1 MPFEQR
7 LRQGLSELGLGH
19 AFSPQKRLFISFYR
33 RKEDHRARGMPLALL
48 GTSYAQLAEE
58 NIAIL
63 GVGTE
68 QRPCGVLVMFGISIS
83 GIKNSQKHIDVTSNN
98 IANTNSYGFKKSRAE
113 FADVYANSV
122 YTNSRVTTGM
132 GVQNTVVSQQFA
144 QGALSGDT
152 GNPLDMAIQGNGFF
166 VLSGPNGD
174 QSHTYTRNGAFQ
186 VDNEGYIVT
195 ATGDYLQG
203 WDVDDQGRTASL
215 DLNATHNIQIPSD
228 TGAPKQSNNIS
239 IGVNVPADSDEVDS
253 LQFGQDPWTAQADGT
268 GATDWTSAWLKTD
281 EAVDIDPDN
290 PETYTL
296 KYGVPRDEDGNAV
309 DSPADAAFMQY
320 YVDFDPSDSST
331 YTNSTSQTVHDSL
344 GGAHTLTYYF
354 LNLGAKGPE
363 GNDANT
369 SVWAVIPYLDG
380 APVDVAQVP
389 EQQGT
394 VISVPSSA
402 SGPCAGA
409 NFFGF
414 RIEFDSSGEM
424 VGDSTIP
431 SHIEFVNGTTQGT
444 AADLRAHL
452 FGGAL
457 VDNPDPTQPPTPT
470 GTGTL
475 DVADTTFTDEDVRG
489 DNTMANGTL
498 HTAMGTG
505 INPDQILALD
515 MHATQYGSSN
525 FDVSQSPTDDG
536 YATGV
541 LTSISVDE
549 NGVIV
554 AEYTNGSIYNIAK
567 VAMADF
573 VNQQGLTKIGDTQ
586 WRESLSSGPAIAS
599 EANSGSTGSIKGSNL
614 ELSNVDLTTELV
626 ELITAQRNYQANAQ
640 SLQTQNTVMDSIL
653 NIR

>member
-1 MPFEQR
+1 
-7 LRQGLSELGLGH
+7 
-19 AFSPQKRLFISFYR
+19 
-33 RKEDHRARGMPLALL
+33 
-48 GTSYAQLAEE
+48 
-58 NIAIL
+58 
-63 GVGTE
+63 
-68 QRPCGVLVMFGISIS
+68 MFGISIS

-186 VDNEGYIVT
+186 VDNKGYIVT

-228 TGAPKQSNNIS
+228 TGAPKQSNNIT
-239 IGVNVPADSDEVDS
+239 IGVNVPADSDEIGFYDPTY
-253 LQFGQDPWTAQADGT
+253 LTNDPWTGTAAQWPEYVDDPDATPITTSPSLQYGIPRYAET
-268 GATDWTSAWLKTD
+268 GAVVQPTGANGETTS
-281 EAVDIDPDN
+281 
-290 PETYTL
+290 
-296 KYGVPRDEDGNAV
+296 EDFAG
-309 DSPADAAFMQY
+309 ADFIQY
-320 YVDFDPSDSST
+320 YVDFNPNDSST

-354 LNLGAKGPE
+354 LNMGPKGPT
-363 GNDANT
+363 GDDANT
-369 SVWAVIPYLDG
+369 SVWVVIPYLDG
-380 APVDVAQVP
+380 APVDVAKV
-389 EQQGT
+389 EGQQGT
-394 VISVPSSA
+394 VVSVPENA
-402 SGPCAGA
+402 SGPCRGA

-414 RIEFDSSGEM
+414 RMEFDSSGELSEAS
-424 VGDSTIP
+424 GHQTIP
-431 SHIEFVNGTTQGT
+431 GNVEFVNGTTQGT
-444 AADLRAHL
+444 TADLRSVL
-452 FGGAL
+452 FGEYVNPDDPNYDPDAPNPDTGAL
-457 VDNPDPTQPPTPT
+457 AGVDD
-470 GTGTL
+470 
-475 DVADTTFTDEDVRG
+475 DTFTLESVRG

-505 INPDQILALD
+505 INPNQILSLD

-549 NGVIV
+549 NGVII

>member
-1 MPFEQR
+1 
-7 LRQGLSELGLGH
+7 
-19 AFSPQKRLFISFYR
+19 
-33 RKEDHRARGMPLALL
+33 MPLALL

-63 GVGTE
+63 GVDTE
-68 QRPCGVLVMFGISIS
+68 QRPCGVLVMFGISVS

-228 TGAPKQSNNIS
+228 TGAPKQSNNIT
-239 IGVNVPADSDEVDS
+239 IGVNVPADSDPVKSYDAAKFTDPWGTATTWPQVPDPNDPAGTATVPS
-253 LQFGQDPWTAQADGT
+253 LQ
-268 GATDWTSAWLKTD
+268 
-281 EAVDIDPDN
+281 
-290 PETYTL
+290 
-296 KYGVPRDEDGNAV
+296 YGVPRDNKGAVVDEENATYI
-309 DSPADAAFMQY
+309 QY
-320 YVDFDPSDSST
+320 FVDFDPSDSST

-354 LNLGAKGPE
+354 INMGPKGPE

-369 SVWAVIPYLDG
+369 NVWTVIPYLDG
-380 APVDVAQVP
+380 APVDVAQVTG
-389 EQQGT
+389 EKGT
-394 VISVPSSA
+394 VITVPETSNS
-402 SGPCAGA
+402 PCKGA

-414 RIEFDSSGEM
+414 RLEFDSAGEL
-424 VGDSTIP
+424 VEDKTIP
-431 SHIEFVNGTTQGT
+431 GNIQFVNGSTQGT
-444 AADLRAHL
+444 EADLRTTL
-452 FGGAL
+452 FGGH
-457 VDNPDPTQPPTPT
+457 VYNEQDGGYTDIT
-470 GTGTL
+470 GSIQAFADGT
-475 DVADTTFTDEDVRG
+475 VEDTTFDNVNVRG
-489 DNTMANGTL
+489 DNELANGTL

-505 INPDQILALD
+505 IDPDQILNLA
-515 MHATQYGSSN
+515 MNATQYGSSN

>member
-1 MPFEQR
+1 
-7 LRQGLSELGLGH
+7 
-19 AFSPQKRLFISFYR
+19 
-33 RKEDHRARGMPLALL
+33 
-48 GTSYAQLAEE
+48 
-58 NIAIL
+58 
-63 GVGTE
+63 
-68 QRPCGVLVMFGISIS
+68 MFGISVS

-186 VDNEGYIVT
+186 VDNKGYIVT

-239 IGVNVPADSDEVDS
+239 IGVNVPADSDEIGFYDPTY
-253 LQFGQDPWTAQADGT
+253 LPNDPWTGTTATWPKYVDDPDATPTPTPSPSLQYGIPRDAAGAVVTPT
-268 GATDWTSAWLKTD
+268 GANGVTTS
-281 EAVDIDPDN
+281 
-290 PETYTL
+290 
-296 KYGVPRDEDGNAV
+296 EDFAK
-309 DSPADAAFMQY
+309 ADFIQY
-320 YVDFDPSDSST
+320 YVDFNPNDSST

-354 LNLGAKGPE
+354 LNMGPKGPT
-363 GNDANT
+363 GDDANT
-369 SVWAVIPYLDG
+369 SVWVVIPYLDG
-380 APVDVAQVP
+380 APVDVAKV
-389 EQQGT
+389 EGQQGT
-394 VISVPSSA
+394 VISVPESA
-402 SGPCAGA
+402 SGPCKGA

-414 RIEFDSSGEM
+414 RMEFDSSGELSEAS
-424 VGDSTIP
+424 GHQTIP
-431 SHIEFVNGTTQGT
+431 GNVEFVNGTTQDT
-444 AADLRAHL
+444 EADLRSVL
-452 FGGAL
+452 FDADTGAL
-457 VDNPDPTQPPTPT
+457 QVKDD
-470 GTGTL
+470 
-475 DVADTTFTDEDVRG
+475 DTFTLESVRG
-489 DNTMANGTL
+489 DNTLANGTL

-505 INPDQILALD
+505 INPNQILSLD
-515 MHATQYGSSN
+515 MHATQYGSSK

-549 NGVIV
+549 NGVII

>member
-1 MPFEQR
+1 
-7 LRQGLSELGLGH
+7 
-19 AFSPQKRLFISFYR
+19 
-33 RKEDHRARGMPLALL
+33 MPLALL

-63 GVGTE
+63 GVDTE
-68 QRPCGVLVMFGISIS
+68 QRPCGVLVMFGISVS

-239 IGVNVPADSDEVDS
+239 IGVNVPADTEPLNDRYDTS
-253 LQFGQDPWTAQADGT
+253 LEDPWGVLTAPTGWPTYTNADGT
-268 GATDWTSAWLKTD
+268 QYQSI
-281 EAVDIDPDN
+281 E
-290 PETYTL
+290 
-296 KYGVPRDEDGNAV
+296 YGVPRNTTGNVV
-309 DSPADAAFMQY
+309 DAADADYIQY
-320 YVDFDPSDSST
+320 FVDFDPNDSST

-354 LNLGAKGPE
+354 LNMGAKGPT
-363 GNDANT
+363 GDDANT
-369 SVWAVIPYLDG
+369 SVWVVIPYLDG
-380 APVDVAQVP
+380 APVDVARSTNANESSTVITVP
-389 EQQGT
+389 EGN
-394 VISVPSSA
+394 S
-402 SGPCAGA
+402 PCGGA

-414 RIEFDSSGEM
+414 RMEFDSAGELI
-424 VGDSTIP
+424 GGTIP
-431 SHIEFVNGTTQGT
+431 RNIEFLNGETQGSGDTNLRGQLFGATFNDGTTQSI
-444 AADLRAHL
+444 
-452 FGGAL
+452 
-457 VDNPDPTQPPTPT
+457 
-470 GTGTL
+470 TGTL
-475 DVADTTFTDEDVRG
+475 PNLGDGAGQLADKTFSDPDVRG

-505 INPDQILALD
+505 INPDQVLHLA

>member
-1 MPFEQR
+1 
-7 LRQGLSELGLGH
+7 
-19 AFSPQKRLFISFYR
+19 
-33 RKEDHRARGMPLALL
+33 
-48 GTSYAQLAEE
+48 
-58 NIAIL
+58 
-63 GVGTE
+63 
-68 QRPCGVLVMFGISIS
+68 MFGISIS

-239 IGVNVPADSDEVDS
+239 IGVNVPADSDEVEAMSTSS
-253 LQFGQDPWTAQADGT
+253 LQDDPWFPGMT
-268 GATDWTSAWLKTD
+268 GNPPTGNSAWENSDWLK
-281 EAVDIDPDN
+281 VPIDPENYDPADN
-290 PETYTL
+290 TTYTTTL
-296 KYGVPRDEDGNAV
+296 QYGVPRNADGTLANSAY
-309 DSPADAAFMQY
+309 ADPDATPPTTAAAFMQY
-320 YVDFDPSDSST
+320 YVDFDPSDSTT

-354 LNLGAKGPE
+354 LNMGAKGQT
-363 GNDANT
+363 GDDANT
-369 SVWAVIPYLDG
+369 SVWVVIPYLDG
-380 APVDVAQVP
+380 APVDVAQVDG
-389 EQQGT
+389 QQGT
-394 VISVPSSA
+394 MISVPSSA

-414 RIEFDSSGEM
+414 RMEFDSSGELI
-424 VGDSTIP
+424 GDSTIP
-431 SHIEFVNGTTQGT
+431 SRVEFVNGTTQNT
-444 AADLRAHL
+444 TADLRSVL

-457 VDNPDPTQPPTPT
+457 VDDDNNPDTPPVPDPDGGALAQGGAQNAT
-470 GTGTL
+470 
-475 DVADTTFTDEDVRG
+475 DVTFDDEDVRG

-505 INPDQILALD
+505 INPNQILNLS

-549 NGVIV
+549 NGVII

>member
-1 MPFEQR
+1 
-7 LRQGLSELGLGH
+7 
-19 AFSPQKRLFISFYR
+19 
-33 RKEDHRARGMPLALL
+33 
-48 GTSYAQLAEE
+48 
-58 NIAIL
+58 
-63 GVGTE
+63 
-68 QRPCGVLVMFGISIS
+68 MFGISVS

-98 IANTNSYGFKKSRAE
+98 IANSNSYGFKKSRAE

-132 GVQNTVVSQQFA
+132 GVQNTVVAQQFA

-174 QSHTYTRNGAFQ
+174 LSHTYTRNGAFQ
-186 VDNEGYIVT
+186 VNDENYIVT

-239 IGVNVPADSDEVDS
+239 IGVNVPADSDPVDAYASGS
-253 LQFGQDPWTAQADGT
+253 LKTDPWTADAAGQNAK
-268 GATDWTSAWLKTD
+268 AWTSKWLQTD
-281 EAVDIDPDN
+281 PNKPINTNDPS
-290 PETYTL
+290 TYTFQ
-296 KYGVPRDEDGNAV
+296 YGVPRDEKGAAV
-309 DSPADAAFMQY
+309 DSPDGADFMQY

-354 LNLGAKGPE
+354 VNLGAKGPE

-380 APVDVAQVP
+380 APVDVAQV
-389 EQQGT
+389 EGEQGT
-394 VISVPSSA
+394 VVSVPENSS
-402 SGPCAGA
+402 SPCRGA
-409 NFFGF
+409 NFFCF
-414 RIEFDSSGEM
+414 RLEFDSSGEL
-424 VGDSTIP
+424 VNDKTIP
-431 SHIEFVNGTTQGT
+431 GNIQFINGKTQGT
-444 AADLRAHL
+444 TADLRTHL
-452 FGGAL
+452 FGGA
-457 VDNPDPTQPPTPT
+457 VDDDNNPDTPPTT
-470 GTGTL
+470 ITAQL
-475 DVADTTFTDEDVRG
+475 KIADTTFESEAVRG

-505 INPDQILALD
+505 INPDQILNLA
-515 MHATQYGSSN
+515 MSATQYGSSN
-525 FDVSQSPTDDG
+525 FSVSESPTDDG
-536 YATGV
+536 YSTGM
-541 LTSISVDE
+541 LTSVSVDE

-554 AEYTNGSIYNIAK
+554 AEYSNGSVYNVAK

-586 WRESLSSGPAIAS
+586 WRESLASGPAVAK
-599 EANSGSTGSIKGSNL
+599 EANSGSCGSIKGSNL

>member
-1 MPFEQR
+1 
-7 LRQGLSELGLGH
+7 
-19 AFSPQKRLFISFYR
+19 
-33 RKEDHRARGMPLALL
+33 
-48 GTSYAQLAEE
+48 
-58 NIAIL
+58 
-63 GVGTE
+63 
-68 QRPCGVLVMFGISIS
+68 MFGISVS

-98 IANTNSYGFKKSRAE
+98 IANSNSYGFKKSRAE

-132 GVQNTVVSQQFA
+132 GVQNTVVAQQFA

-174 QSHTYTRNGAFQ
+174 LSHTYTRNGAFQ
-186 VDNEGYIVT
+186 VNDENYIVT

-203 WDVDDQGRTASL
+203 WDVDDQGRTSSL

-239 IGVNVPADSDEVDS
+239 IGVNVPADSDPVDAYASGS
-253 LQFGQDPWTAQADGT
+253 LKTDPWTADQA
-268 GATDWTSAWLKTD
+268 WTSTWLQTDPKTP
-281 EAVDIDPDN
+281 VDTKDPS
-290 PETYTL
+290 TYTFQ
-296 KYGVPRDEDGNAV
+296 YGVPRDENGAAVNSPDNA
-309 DSPADAAFMQY
+309 DFMQY
-320 YVDFDPSDSST
+320 YVEFDPSDSST

-354 LNLGAKGPE
+354 VNLGAKGPE

-380 APVDVAQVP
+380 APVDVAQV
-389 EQQGT
+389 EGEQGT
-394 VISVPSSA
+394 VVSVPENSS
-402 SGPCAGA
+402 SPCHGA
-409 NFFGF
+409 NFFCF
-414 RIEFDSSGEM
+414 RLEFDSSGEL
-424 VGDSTIP
+424 VNDKTIP
-431 SHIEFVNGTTQGT
+431 GNIQFINGETQGKT
-444 AADLRAHL
+444 ADLRTHL
-452 FGGAL
+452 FG
-457 VDNPDPTQPPTPT
+457 DPT
-470 GTGTL
+470 GTPGTGAL
-475 DVADTTFTDEDVRG
+475 AGIDDKTFDLEAVRG

-505 INPDQILALD
+505 INPDQILNLA
-515 MHATQYGSSN
+515 MSATQYGSSN
-525 FDVSQSPTDDG
+525 FSVSEAPTDDG
-536 YATGV
+536 YSTGM
-541 LTSISVDE
+541 LTSVSVDE

-554 AEYTNGSIYNIAK
+554 AEYSNGSVYNVAK

-586 WRESLSSGPAIAS
+586 WRESLASGPAVAK
-599 EANSGSTGSIKGSNL
+599 EANSGSCGSIKGSNL

>member
-1 MPFEQR
+1 
-7 LRQGLSELGLGH
+7 
-19 AFSPQKRLFISFYR
+19 
-33 RKEDHRARGMPLALL
+33 
-48 GTSYAQLAEE
+48 
-58 NIAIL
+58 
-63 GVGTE
+63 
-68 QRPCGVLVMFGISIS
+68 MFGISIS

-186 VDNEGYIVT
+186 VDNKGYIVT

-228 TGAPKQSNNIS
+228 TGAPKQSNNIT
-239 IGVNVPADSDEVDS
+239 IGVNVPADSDEIGFYDPTY
-253 LQFGQDPWTAQADGT
+253 LTNDPWTGTAAQWPEYVDDPDATPITTSPSLQYGIPRDAET
-268 GATDWTSAWLKTD
+268 GAVVQPTGANGETTS
-281 EAVDIDPDN
+281 
-290 PETYTL
+290 
-296 KYGVPRDEDGNAV
+296 EDFAG
-309 DSPADAAFMQY
+309 ADFIQY
-320 YVDFDPSDSST
+320 YVDFNPNDSST

-354 LNLGAKGPE
+354 LNMGPKGPT
-363 GNDANT
+363 GDDANT
-369 SVWAVIPYLDG
+369 SVWVVIPYLDG
-380 APVDVAQVP
+380 APVDVAKV
-389 EQQGT
+389 EGQQGT
-394 VISVPSSA
+394 VVSVPENA
-402 SGPCAGA
+402 SGPCRGA

-414 RIEFDSSGEM
+414 RMEFDSSGELSEAS
-424 VGDSTIP
+424 GHQTIP
-431 SHIEFVNGTTQGT
+431 GNVEFVNGTTQGT
-444 AADLRAHL
+444 TADLRSVL
-452 FGGAL
+452 FGEYVNPDDPNYDPDAPNPDTGAL
-457 VDNPDPTQPPTPT
+457 AGVDD
-470 GTGTL
+470 
-475 DVADTTFTDEDVRG
+475 DTFTLESVRC

-505 INPDQILALD
+505 INPNQILSLD

-549 NGVIV
+549 NGVII

>member
-1 MPFEQR
+1 
-7 LRQGLSELGLGH
+7 
-19 AFSPQKRLFISFYR
+19 
-33 RKEDHRARGMPLALL
+33 
-48 GTSYAQLAEE
+48 
-58 NIAIL
+58 
-63 GVGTE
+63 
-68 QRPCGVLVMFGISIS
+68 MFGISVS

-186 VDNEGYIVT
+186 VNNEGYIVT
-195 ATGDYLQG
+195 ATGDFLQG

-228 TGAPKQSNNIS
+228 TGAPKQSNNIT
-239 IGVNVPADSDEVDS
+239 IGVNVPADAEPVKHYNAAS
-253 LQFGQDPWTAQADGT
+253 FTDPWGKI
-268 GATDWTSAWLKTD
+268 TDWPEHTD
-281 EAVDIDPDN
+281 PEN
-290 PETYTL
+290 PATKVPTL
-296 KYGVPRDEDGNAV
+296 EYGVPRMADGTA
-309 DSPADAAFMQY
+309 ATDAATADFIQY
-320 YVDFDPSDSST
+320 FVDFNPNDSST

-354 LNLGAKGPE
+354 LNMGPKGAD

-369 SVWAVIPYLDG
+369 NVWTVIPYLDG
-380 APVDVAQVP
+380 APVDVAQV
-389 EQQGT
+389 EGEVGT
-394 VISVPSSA
+394 VITVPEGNSPCGGA
-402 SGPCAGA
+402 S
-409 NFFGF
+409 FIGF
-414 RIEFDSSGEM
+414 RMEFDSAGELID
-424 VGDSTIP
+424 GTIP
-431 SHIEFVNGTTQGT
+431 RNIEFLNGSTQGDVAT
-444 AADLRAHL
+444 NLRAEL
-452 FGGAL
+452 FGATVYDEENNSYEP
-457 VDNPDPTQPPTPT
+457 VDGGGRLT
-470 GTGTL
+470 G
-475 DVADTTFTDEDVRG
+475 VTDETFNNESVRG
-489 DNTMANGTL
+489 DNTLANGTL

-505 INPDQILALD
+505 INPNQVLHLA
-515 MHATQYGSSN
+515 MSASQYGSSN

>member
-1 MPFEQR
+1 
-7 LRQGLSELGLGH
+7 
-19 AFSPQKRLFISFYR
+19 
-33 RKEDHRARGMPLALL
+33 
-48 GTSYAQLAEE
+48 
-58 NIAIL
+58 
-63 GVGTE
+63 
-68 QRPCGVLVMFGISIS
+68 MFGISVS

-186 VDNEGYIVT
+186 VDNEGYIIT

-228 TGAPKQSNNIS
+228 TGAPKQSNNIT
-239 IGVNVPADSDEVDS
+239 IGVNVPADAEPVKHYNAVGFTDPWGATTEWPKVPGPNDTPGTATVPS
-253 LQFGQDPWTAQADGT
+253 LQ
-268 GATDWTSAWLKTD
+268 
-281 EAVDIDPDN
+281 
-290 PETYTL
+290 
-296 KYGVPRDEDGNAV
+296 YGVPRAV
-309 DSPADAAFMQY
+309 DGTVVAADDEKAAYIQY
-320 YVDFDPSDSST
+320 FVDFDPNDSST

-354 LNLGAKGPE
+354 LNMGPKGPT
-363 GNDANT
+363 GDDANT
-369 SVWAVIPYLDG
+369 SVWTVIPYLDG
-380 APVDVAQVP
+380 APVDVARSTNAK
-389 EQQGT
+389 ETGT
-394 VISVPSSA
+394 VITVPEGNS
-402 SGPCAGA
+402 PCGGA

-414 RIEFDSSGEM
+414 RMEFNSAGELIGGTIPRNIEFLNGE
-424 VGDSTIP
+424 
-431 SHIEFVNGTTQGT
+431 TQGD
-444 AADLRAHL
+444 AATNLRAQL
-452 FGGAL
+452 FGATFNDGTA
-457 VDNPDPTQPPTPT
+457 NPPTII
-470 GTGTL
+470 GTL
-475 DVADTTFTDEDVRG
+475 PNAGQLDKTFSDPDVRG

-505 INPDQILALD
+505 INPDQVLHLA
-515 MHATQYGSSN
+515 MHATQYGSSK

-586 WRESLSSGPAIAS
+586 WRESLASGPAIAS

>member
-228 TGAPKQSNNIS
+228 TGAPKQSNNIT
-239 IGVNVPADSDEVDS
+239 IGVNVPADSDPVKSYDAAK
-253 LQFGQDPWTAQADGT
+253 FTDPWGTTTNWPKVPDPNDPAGQAT
-268 GATDWTSAWLKTD
+268 VPSL
-281 EAVDIDPDN
+281 E
-290 PETYTL
+290 
-296 KYGVPRDEDGNAV
+296 YGVPRDNTGAVVDEENATYI
-309 DSPADAAFMQY
+309 QY
-320 YVDFDPSDSST
+320 FVDFDPNDSST

-354 LNLGAKGPE
+354 INMGSKGPE

-369 SVWAVIPYLDG
+369 SVWTVIPYLDG
-380 APVDVAQVP
+380 APVDVAQVTG
-389 EQQGT
+389 EKGT
-394 VISVPSSA
+394 VITVPETSNS
-402 SGPCAGA
+402 PCKGA

-414 RIEFDSSGEM
+414 RLEFDSAGEL
-424 VGDSTIP
+424 VDDKTIP
-431 SHIEFVNGTTQGT
+431 GNIQFVNGSTQGT
-444 AADLRAHL
+444 EADLRTTL
-452 FGGAL
+452 FGGH
-457 VDNPDPTQPPTPT
+457 VYNEQDGSYTDIT
-470 GTGTL
+470 GSIQAFADGT
-475 DVADTTFTDEDVRG
+475 VEDTTFDNVKVRG
-489 DNTMANGTL
+489 DNELANGTL

-505 INPDQILALD
+505 IDPDQILNLA
-515 MHATQYGSSN
+515 MNATQYGSSN

>member
-1 MPFEQR
+1 
-7 LRQGLSELGLGH
+7 
-19 AFSPQKRLFISFYR
+19 
-33 RKEDHRARGMPLALL
+33 MPLALL

-63 GVGTE
+63 GVDTE
-68 QRPCGVLVMFGISIS
+68 QRPCGVLVMFGISVS

-186 VDNEGYIVT
+186 VDNKGYIVT

-239 IGVNVPADSDEVDS
+239 IGVNVPADSDEVGFYDPS
-253 LQFGQDPWTAQADGT
+253 FLTEDPWTGATAQWPEYVVDPDATPITTSPSLQYGIPRDAET
-268 GATDWTSAWLKTD
+268 GAVVQPTGGNGETTS
-281 EAVDIDPDN
+281 
-290 PETYTL
+290 
-296 KYGVPRDEDGNAV
+296 EDFAK
-309 DSPADAAFMQY
+309 ADFIQY
-320 YVDFDPSDSST
+320 YVDFNPNDSST

-354 LNLGAKGPE
+354 LNMGAKGPT
-363 GNDANT
+363 GDDANT
-369 SVWAVIPYLDG
+369 SVWVVIPYLDG
-380 APVDVAQVP
+380 APVDVAQV
-389 EQQGT
+389 EGQQGT
-394 VISVPSSA
+394 VVSVPEDASS
-402 SGPCAGA
+402 PCAGA

-414 RIEFDSSGEM
+414 RMEFDSSGELSDAS
-424 VGDSTIP
+424 GGQTIP
-431 SHIEFVNGTTQGT
+431 GRVEFLNGTTQNT
-444 AADLRAHL
+444 EADLRAHL
-452 FGGAL
+452 FGG
-457 VDNPDPTQPPTPT
+457 VIDNTDPDNPTTSDGVLANTGATDPTF
-470 GTGTL
+470 
-475 DVADTTFTDEDVRG
+475 DDEDVRG

-505 INPDQILALD
+505 INPNQILALD

-549 NGVIV
+549 NGVII

>member
-1 MPFEQR
+1 
-7 LRQGLSELGLGH
+7 
-19 AFSPQKRLFISFYR
+19 
-33 RKEDHRARGMPLALL
+33 
-48 GTSYAQLAEE
+48 
-58 NIAIL
+58 
-63 GVGTE
+63 
-68 QRPCGVLVMFGISIS
+68 MFGISVS
-83 GIKNSQKHIDVTSNN
+83 GIKNAQKHIDVTSNN

-186 VDNEGYIVT
+186 VDNKGYIVT

-239 IGVNVPADSDEVDS
+239 IGVNVPADSDEVEAISTNTLKD
-253 LQFGQDPWTAQADGT
+253 DPWFPTAGT
-268 GATDWTSAWLKTD
+268 GTPQTPPAWNSEWLRVPT
-281 EAVDIDPDN
+281 DPDVEIDLTK
-290 PETYTL
+290 PETYTTTL
-296 KYGVPRDEDGNAV
+296 QYGVPRDENGKLVNSAD
-309 DSPADAAFMQY
+309 DAAFMQY
-320 YVDFDPSDSST
+320 YVDFDPSDSTT

-354 LNLGAKGPE
+354 LNMGAKGQT
-363 GNDANT
+363 GDDANT
-369 SVWAVIPYLDG
+369 SVWVVIPYLDG
-380 APVDVAQVP
+380 APVDVAQVDG
-389 EQQGT
+389 QQGT
-394 VISVPSSA
+394 MISVPSSA

-414 RIEFDSSGEM
+414 RMEFDSSGELI
-424 VGDSTIP
+424 GDSTIP
-431 SHIEFVNGTTQGT
+431 SRVEFVNGTTQNT
-444 AADLRAHL
+444 TADLRSVL

-457 VDNPDPTQPPTPT
+457 VDDDNNPDTPPVPDPNGGVLAQGGAQNDATD
-470 GTGTL
+470 L
-475 DVADTTFTDEDVRG
+475 TFDDEDVRG

-505 INPDQILALD
+505 INPNQILALD

-586 WRESLSSGPAIAS
+586 WRESLASGPAIAS

>member
-1 MPFEQR
+1 
-7 LRQGLSELGLGH
+7 
-19 AFSPQKRLFISFYR
+19 
-33 RKEDHRARGMPLALL
+33 
-48 GTSYAQLAEE
+48 
-58 NIAIL
+58 
-63 GVGTE
+63 
-68 QRPCGVLVMFGISIS
+68 MFGISIS

-281 EAVDIDPDN
+281 EAVDINPDN

-296 KYGVPRDEDGNAV
+296 KYGVPRGEDGNAV

-431 SHIEFVNGTTQGT
+431 TSIEFVNGTTQGVGT
-444 AADLRAHL
+444 TDLRAHL
-452 FGGAL
+452 FGGSL

-475 DVADTTFTDEDVRG
+475 KVADSTFTDEDVRG

-505 INPDQILALD
+505 INPNQILSLD

>member
-1 MPFEQR
+1 
-7 LRQGLSELGLGH
+7 
-19 AFSPQKRLFISFYR
+19 
-33 RKEDHRARGMPLALL
+33 
-48 GTSYAQLAEE
+48 
-58 NIAIL
+58 
-63 GVGTE
+63 
-68 QRPCGVLVMFGISIS
+68 MFGISIS

-186 VDNEGYIVT
+186 VNNEGYIVT
-195 ATGDYLQG
+195 ATGDFLQG

-239 IGVNVPADSDEVDS
+239 IGVNVPADTEPLNDRYDTS
-253 LQFGQDPWTAQADGT
+253 LEDPWGKLTAPNGWPTYTNADGT
-268 GATDWTSAWLKTD
+268 QYQSI
-281 EAVDIDPDN
+281 E
-290 PETYTL
+290 
-296 KYGVPRDEDGNAV
+296 YGVPRDTAGTVV
-309 DSPADAAFMQY
+309 DAADADYIQY
-320 YVDFDPSDSST
+320 FVDFDPNDSST

-354 LNLGAKGPE
+354 LNMGAKGPT
-363 GNDANT
+363 GDDANT
-369 SVWAVIPYLDG
+369 SVWVVIPYLDG
-380 APVDVAQVP
+380 APVDVARSTNANESSTVITVP
-389 EQQGT
+389 EGN
-394 VISVPSSA
+394 S
-402 SGPCAGA
+402 PCGGA

-414 RIEFDSSGEM
+414 RMEFDSAGELI
-424 VGDSTIP
+424 GGTIP
-431 SHIEFVNGTTQGT
+431 RNIEFLNGETQGSGDTNLRGQLFGATFNDGTTQ
-444 AADLRAHL
+444 
-452 FGGAL
+452 
-457 VDNPDPTQPPTPT
+457 PI
-470 GTGTL
+470 TGTL
-475 DVADTTFTDEDVRG
+475 QIADNTFNDQDVRG

-505 INPDQILALD
+505 INPDQVLHLA

-549 NGVIV
+549 NGVII

>member
-1 MPFEQR
+1 
-7 LRQGLSELGLGH
+7 
-19 AFSPQKRLFISFYR
+19 
-33 RKEDHRARGMPLALL
+33 
-48 GTSYAQLAEE
+48 
-58 NIAIL
+58 
-63 GVGTE
+63 
-68 QRPCGVLVMFGISIS
+68 MFGISIS

-239 IGVNVPADSDEVDS
+239 IGVNVPADSDEVEAISTNTLKD
-253 LQFGQDPWTAQADGT
+253 DPWFPTVGT
-268 GATDWTSAWLKTD
+268 GTPQNPPAWDSEWLRVPT
-281 EAVDIDPDN
+281 DPDVEIDLN
-290 PETYTL
+290 KPETYTTTL
-296 KYGVPRDEDGNAV
+296 QYGVPRDENGKLVNSAD
-309 DSPADAAFMQY
+309 DAAFMQY
-320 YVDFDPSDSST
+320 YVDFDPSDSTT

-354 LNLGAKGPE
+354 LNMGAKGQT
-363 GNDANT
+363 GDDANT
-369 SVWAVIPYLDG
+369 SVWVVIPYLDG
-380 APVDVAQVP
+380 APVDVAKV
-389 EQQGT
+389 EGQQGT
-394 VISVPSSA
+394 VISVPESA
-402 SGPCAGA
+402 SGPCKGA

-414 RIEFDSSGEM
+414 RMEFDSSGELNEAS
-424 VGDSTIP
+424 GRQTIP
-431 SHIEFVNGTTQGT
+431 GRVEFVNGTTQGT
-444 AADLRAHL
+444 DADLRSVL
-452 FGGAL
+452 FGAGANPGAL
-457 VDNPDPTQPPTPT
+457 TNVDD
-470 GTGTL
+470 
-475 DVADTTFTDEDVRG
+475 DTFTLESVRG

-505 INPDQILALD
+505 IDPDQILSLD
-515 MHATQYGSSN
+515 MHATQYGSSK

-549 NGVIV
+549 NGVII

>member
-1 MPFEQR
+1 
-7 LRQGLSELGLGH
+7 
-19 AFSPQKRLFISFYR
+19 
-33 RKEDHRARGMPLALL
+33 
-48 GTSYAQLAEE
+48 
-58 NIAIL
+58 
-63 GVGTE
+63 
-68 QRPCGVLVMFGISIS
+68 MFGISVS

-239 IGVNVPADSDEVDS
+239 IGVNVPADTEAFTSNRDPANFKDPWGTTPNPGWPSYTDPKDPTGQTTKQS
-253 LQFGQDPWTAQADGT
+253 LDYGIPRDKDGNVLAADAQDPAM
-268 GATDWTSAWLKTD
+268 
-281 EAVDIDPDN
+281 I
-290 PETYTL
+290 
-296 KYGVPRDEDGNAV
+296 
-309 DSPADAAFMQY
+309 QY
-320 YVDFDPSDSST
+320 FVEFDPSDSST

-354 LNLGAKGPE
+354 LNMGAKGTT
-363 GNDANT
+363 GDDANT
-369 SVWAVIPYLDG
+369 SVWVVIPYLDG
-380 APVDVAQVP
+380 APVDVAKVDGQP
-389 EQQGT
+389 ST
-394 VISVPSSA
+394 VVTVPSDTGS
-402 SGPCAGA
+402 PCAGA

-414 RIEFDSSGEM
+414 RMEFDSSGELNEAS
-424 VGDSTIP
+424 GRQTIP
-431 SHIEFVNGTTQGT
+431 GRVEFVNGTTQGT
-444 AADLRAHL
+444 AADLRTYL
-452 FGGAL
+452 FGGMQ
-457 VDNPDPTQPPTPT
+457 VDENNPDADPAWKDGVLTAAT
-470 GTGTL
+470 GVK
-475 DVADTTFTDEDVRG
+475 DQTFTDEDVRG

-505 INPDQILALD
+505 INPNQILTLD
-515 MHATQYGSSN
+515 MHATQYGSSK

>member
-1 MPFEQR
+1 
-7 LRQGLSELGLGH
+7 
-19 AFSPQKRLFISFYR
+19 
-33 RKEDHRARGMPLALL
+33 
-48 GTSYAQLAEE
+48 
-58 NIAIL
+58 
-63 GVGTE
+63 
-68 QRPCGVLVMFGISIS
+68 MFGISIS

-239 IGVNVPADSDEVDS
+239 IGVNVPADSDQVGFYDPSS
-253 LQFGQDPWTAQADGT
+253 LTNDPWTGQAAKWPQYVT
-268 GATDWTSAWLKTD
+268 GEDDAGGPVISSSLQYGIPRSATDGSVIPGSDNGVTTS
-281 EAVDIDPDN
+281 
-290 PETYTL
+290 
-296 KYGVPRDEDGNAV
+296 EDFAK
-309 DSPADAAFMQY
+309 ADFIQY
-320 YVDFDPSDSST
+320 YVNFDPNDSST

-354 LNLGAKGPE
+354 LNMGPKGPT
-363 GNDANT
+363 GDDANT
-369 SVWAVIPYLDG
+369 SVWVVIPYLDG
-380 APVDVAQVP
+380 APVDVAKV
-389 EQQGT
+389 EGQQGT
-394 VISVPSSA
+394 VVSVPENA
-402 SGPCAGA
+402 SGPCRGA

-414 RIEFDSSGEM
+414 RMEFDSSGELSEAS
-424 VGDSTIP
+424 GHQTIP
-431 SHIEFVNGTTQGT
+431 GNVEFVNGTTQGT
-444 AADLRAHL
+444 TADLRSVL
-452 FGGAL
+452 FGDTGAL
-457 VDNPDPTQPPTPT
+457 ANVDD
-470 GTGTL
+470 
-475 DVADTTFTDEDVRG
+475 DTFTLESVRG
-489 DNTMANGTL
+489 DNTLANGTL

-505 INPDQILALD
+505 INPDQILSLD
-515 MHATQYGSSN
+515 MSATQYGSSN

-549 NGVIV
+549 NGVII

>member
-1 MPFEQR
+1 
-7 LRQGLSELGLGH
+7 
-19 AFSPQKRLFISFYR
+19 
-33 RKEDHRARGMPLALL
+33 
-48 GTSYAQLAEE
+48 
-58 NIAIL
+58 
-63 GVGTE
+63 
-68 QRPCGVLVMFGISIS
+68 MFGISVS

-239 IGVNVPADSDEVDS
+239 IGVNLPADSESITYPDAA
-253 LQFGQDPWTAQADGT
+253 QFTDPWGKLTGNWPEYEDEDGNKAQ
-268 GATDWTSAWLKTD
+268 SL
-281 EAVDIDPDN
+281 E
-290 PETYTL
+290 
-296 KYGVPRDEDGNAV
+296 YGVPRDTAGNL
-309 DSPADAAFMQY
+309 ADAADADYIQY
-320 YVDFDPSDSST
+320 FVNFDPNDSST

-354 LNLGAKGPE
+354 LNMGPKGPT

-369 SVWAVIPYLDG
+369 SVWTVIPYLDG
-380 APVDVAQVP
+380 APVDVAQV
-389 EQQGT
+389 EGEVGT
-394 VISVPSSA
+394 VITVPEGQSS
-402 SGPCAGA
+402 CAGA
-409 NFFGF
+409 NFIGF
-414 RIEFDSSGEM
+414 RMEFDSAGEM
-424 VGDSTIP
+424 INGTIP
-431 SHIEFVNGTTQGT
+431 SSIEFLNGETQQDIAT
-444 AADLRAHL
+444 NLRAAL
-452 FGGAL
+452 FGGSYFDEEQNDY
-457 VDNPDPTQPPTPT
+457 VDVPGGNLLGNVTDE
-470 GTGTL
+470 
-475 DVADTTFTDEDVRG
+475 TFTNPKVTG
-489 DNTMANGTL
+489 GNNMANGTL

-505 INPDQILALD
+505 INPNQVLHLA
-515 MHATQYGSSN
+515 MSASQYGSSK

>member
-1 MPFEQR
+1 
-7 LRQGLSELGLGH
+7 
-19 AFSPQKRLFISFYR
+19 
-33 RKEDHRARGMPLALL
+33 
-48 GTSYAQLAEE
+48 
-58 NIAIL
+58 
-63 GVGTE
+63 
-68 QRPCGVLVMFGISIS
+68 MFGISVS

-228 TGAPKQSNNIS
+228 TGAPKQSNNIT
-239 IGVNVPADSDEVDS
+239 IGVNVPADSEDVES
-253 LQFGQDPWTAQADGT
+253 ITTTALPNDPWTATNPDGT
-268 GATDWTSAWLKTD
+268 NATPWDSDWLRVPT
-281 EAVDIDPDN
+281 DPDVPVDTAK
-290 PETYTL
+290 PETFTTTL
-296 KYGVPRDEDGNAV
+296 QYGVPRGENGAAV
-309 DSPADAAFMQY
+309 DSPDDAAFMQY
-320 YVDFDPSDSST
+320 YVDFDPNDSST

-354 LNLGAKGPE
+354 LNMGAKGPT
-363 GNDANT
+363 GDDANT
-369 SVWAVIPYLDG
+369 STWVVIPYLDG
-380 APVDVAQVP
+380 APVDVAQVDG
-389 EQQGT
+389 QQGT
-394 VISVPSSA
+394 VISVPESA
-402 SGPCAGA
+402 SGPCKGA

-414 RIEFDSSGEM
+414 RMEFDSSGELI
-424 VGDSTIP
+424 GDSTIP
-431 SHIEFVNGTTQGT
+431 SRVEFVNGTTQGT
-444 AADLRAHL
+444 PAADLRSVL
-452 FGGAL
+452 FDADNGAL
-457 VDNPDPTQPPTPT
+457 K
-470 GTGTL
+470 GK
-475 DVADTTFTDEDVRG
+475 ADDDTFTLESVRG
-489 DNTMANGTL
+489 DNTLANGTL

-505 INPDQILALD
+505 INPDQILSLD
-515 MHATQYGSSN
+515 MHATQYGSSK

-549 NGVIV
+549 NGVII

-586 WRESLSSGPAIAS
+586 WRESLASGPAIAS

>member
-1 MPFEQR
+1 
-7 LRQGLSELGLGH
+7 
-19 AFSPQKRLFISFYR
+19 
-33 RKEDHRARGMPLALL
+33 
-48 GTSYAQLAEE
+48 
-58 NIAIL
+58 
-63 GVGTE
+63 
-68 QRPCGVLVMFGISIS
+68 MFGISIS

-152 GNPLDMAIQGNGFF
+152 SNPLDMAIQGNGFF

-186 VDNEGYIVT
+186 VDNKGYIVT

-228 TGAPKQSNNIS
+228 TGAPKQSNNIT
-239 IGVNVPADSDEVDS
+239 IGVNVPADSDEIGFYDPTY
-253 LQFGQDPWTAQADGT
+253 LTNDPWTGTAAQWPEYVDDPDATPITTSPSLQYGIPRDAET
-268 GATDWTSAWLKTD
+268 GAVVRPTGANGETTS
-281 EAVDIDPDN
+281 
-290 PETYTL
+290 
-296 KYGVPRDEDGNAV
+296 EDFAG
-309 DSPADAAFMQY
+309 ADFIQY
-320 YVDFDPSDSST
+320 YVDFNPNDSST

-354 LNLGAKGPE
+354 LNMGPKGPT
-363 GNDANT
+363 GDDANT
-369 SVWAVIPYLDG
+369 SVWVVIPYLDG
-380 APVDVAQVP
+380 APVDVAKV
-389 EQQGT
+389 EGQQGT
-394 VISVPSSA
+394 VVSVPENA
-402 SGPCAGA
+402 SGPCRGA

-414 RIEFDSSGEM
+414 RMEFDSSGELSEAS
-424 VGDSTIP
+424 GHQTIP
-431 SHIEFVNGTTQGT
+431 GNVEFVNGTTQGT
-444 AADLRAHL
+444 TADLRSVL
-452 FGGAL
+452 FGEYVNPDDPNYDPDAPNPDTGAL
-457 VDNPDPTQPPTPT
+457 AGVDD
-470 GTGTL
+470 
-475 DVADTTFTDEDVRG
+475 DTFTLESVRG

-505 INPDQILALD
+505 INPNQILSLD

-549 NGVIV
+549 NGVII

>member
-1 MPFEQR
+1 
-7 LRQGLSELGLGH
+7 
-19 AFSPQKRLFISFYR
+19 
-33 RKEDHRARGMPLALL
+33 MPLALL
-48 GTSYAQLAEE
+48 GTSYAQLTEE
-58 NIAIL
+58 NVVIL
-63 GVGTE
+63 GVDTE

-228 TGAPKQSNNIS
+228 TGAPKPSNNIT
-239 IGVNVPADSDEVDS
+239 IGVNVPADAEPVKHYNAAS
-253 LQFGQDPWTAQADGT
+253 FTDPWGKITSWPEH
-268 GATDWTSAWLKTD
+268 TDP
-281 EAVDIDPDN
+281 EN
-290 PETYTL
+290 PAAKVPTL
-296 KYGVPRDEDGNAV
+296 EYGVPRMANGTA
-309 DSPADAAFMQY
+309 ATDAATADFIQY
-320 YVDFDPSDSST
+320 FVDFNPNDSST

-354 LNLGAKGPE
+354 LNMGPKGAD

-369 SVWAVIPYLDG
+369 NVWTVIPYLDG
-380 APVDVAQVP
+380 APVDVAQV
-389 EQQGT
+389 EGEVGT
-394 VISVPSSA
+394 VITVPKGNSPCGGA
-402 SGPCAGA
+402 S
-409 NFFGF
+409 FIGF
-414 RIEFDSSGEM
+414 RMEFDSAGKLID
-424 VGDSTIP
+424 GTIP
-431 SHIEFVNGTTQGT
+431 RNIEFLNGSTQGDVAT
-444 AADLRAHL
+444 NLRAEL
-452 FGGAL
+452 FGATVYDEENNSYEP
-457 VDNPDPTQPPTPT
+457 VDGGGLLT
-470 GTGTL
+470 G
-475 DVADTTFTDEDVRG
+475 VTDETFNNESVRG
-489 DNTMANGTL
+489 DNTLANGTL

-505 INPDQILALD
+505 INPNQVLHLA
-515 MHATQYGSSN
+515 MSASQYGSSN

>member
-1 MPFEQR
+1 
-7 LRQGLSELGLGH
+7 
-19 AFSPQKRLFISFYR
+19 
-33 RKEDHRARGMPLALL
+33 
-48 GTSYAQLAEE
+48 
-58 NIAIL
+58 
-63 GVGTE
+63 
-68 QRPCGVLVMFGISIS
+68 MFGISVS

-215 DLNATHNIQIPSD
+215 DLNAAHNIQIPSD

-239 IGVNVPADSDEVDS
+239 IGVNVPADSEEVDS

-268 GATDWTSAWLKTD
+268 GATDWTSTWLRTD
-281 EAVDIDPDN
+281 PNTAIDVTDPS
-290 PETYTL
+290 TYTL
-296 KYGVPRDEDGNAV
+296 KYGVPRDENGAAIDDPDA
-309 DSPADAAFMQY
+309 AAFMQY

-354 LNLGAKGPE
+354 INMGSKGPT
-363 GNDANT
+363 GDDANT
-369 SVWAVIPYLDG
+369 SVWTVIPYLDG
-380 APVDVAQVP
+380 APVDVAQV
-389 EQQGT
+389 EGQQGT
-394 VISVPSSA
+394 VISVPENA

-414 RIEFDSSGEM
+414 RMEFDSSGEL
-424 VGDSTIP
+424 VNDSTIP
-431 SHIEFVNGTTQGT
+431 GRIEFVNGTTQGT
-444 AADLRAHL
+444 TADLRSHL
-452 FGGAL
+452 FGGNGQLA
-457 VDNPDPTQPPTPT
+457 VTDS
-470 GTGTL
+470 
-475 DVADTTFTDEDVRG
+475 TFTDEDVRG

-505 INPDQILALD
+505 INPDQVLHLA

-549 NGVIV
+549 NGVII

>member
-1 MPFEQR
+1 
-7 LRQGLSELGLGH
+7 
-19 AFSPQKRLFISFYR
+19 
-33 RKEDHRARGMPLALL
+33 
-48 GTSYAQLAEE
+48 
-58 NIAIL
+58 
-63 GVGTE
+63 
-68 QRPCGVLVMFGISIS
+68 MFGISVS

-174 QSHTYTRNGAFQ
+174 LSHTYTRNGAFQ

-239 IGVNVPADSDEVDS
+239 IGVNVPADSDVVDS
-253 LQFGQDPWTAQADGT
+253 LQFGQDPWTATPDDWDSEWLR
-268 GATDWTSAWLKTD
+268 TDPNTA
-281 EAVDIDPDN
+281 IDVTK

-296 KYGVPRDEDGNAV
+296 KYGVPRNADGAAVNSPDE
-309 DSPADAAFMQY
+309 AAFMQY
-320 YVDFDPSDSST
+320 YVDFDPNDSST

-354 LNLGAKGPE
+354 LNMGAKGPT
-363 GNDANT
+363 GADANT
-369 SVWAVIPYLDG
+369 SVWVVIPYLDG

-394 VISVPSSA
+394 VISVPESA
-402 SGPCAGA
+402 SGPCKGA

-414 RIEFDSSGEM
+414 RMEFDSSGEM
-424 VGDSTIP
+424 IGDSTIP
-431 SHIEFVNGTTQGT
+431 TSIEFVNGTTQGT
-444 AADLRAHL
+444 PADLREHL
-452 FGGAL
+452 FG
-457 VDNPDPTQPPTPT
+457 TTT
-470 GTGTL
+470 GTGQL
-475 DVADTTFTDEDVRG
+475 VDIADETFNDEDVRG
-489 DNTMANGTL
+489 DNTLANGTL

-505 INPDQILALD
+505 INPDQILSLD
-515 MHATQYGSSN
+515 MNATQYGSSK

-549 NGVIV
+549 NGVII

-586 WRESLSSGPAIAS
+586 WRESLASGPAIAS